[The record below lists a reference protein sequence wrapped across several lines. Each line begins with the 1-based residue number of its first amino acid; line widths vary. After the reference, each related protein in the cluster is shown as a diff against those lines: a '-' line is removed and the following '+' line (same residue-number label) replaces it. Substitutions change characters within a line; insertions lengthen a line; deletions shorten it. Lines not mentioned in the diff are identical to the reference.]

1 MIHHHIIYT
10 IPVENSRDCYEK
22 RATLFRKKKLTHD
35 GAQRILRKALVND
48 FVLVKHIQTATVQKK

>member
-22 RATLFRKKKLTHD
+22 RADLFRKKKLTHE
-35 GAQRILRKALVND
+35 GAQRILRKELGNKDVI
-48 FVLVKHIQTATVQKK
+48 VTHIQTATV